1 MLHHLADA
9 LAFFFPAICPLC
21 EYPAETEWGVC
32 LDCDAAM
39 PWFEPPWC
47 SRCGRP
53 LDAGGSSDAVC
64 TDCATEAPVFRRA
77 FSVLPYEPAVQ
88 RAVTRLKYGRDATL
102 APALAMLFQRIV
114 PAPVLP
120 FEYDWVTAVPLHPKR
135 LRWRGFN
142 QALLL
147 ADSLT
152 STYGLRLGRT
162 LVTRPV
168 ATRTQASLDRA
179 GRIANLARA
188 FAVPKPAVVKGKNVL
203 VVDDVMTT
211 GMTLQACAAA
221 LLEAGAASVD
231 CLTIA
236 RALPN
241 RGP

>member
-1 MLHHLADA
+1 MLPWLADA
-9 LAFFFPAICPLC
+9 LSFFFPAICPLC
-21 EYPAETEWGVC
+21 EYPADTEWGVC
-32 LDCDAAM
+32 LDCETAM

-47 SRCGRP
+47 ARCGRP
-53 LDAGGSSDAVC
+53 LDAGGSSEAVC
-64 TDCATEAPVFRRA
+64 TDCAASPPVFRRA

-88 RAVTRLKYGRDATL
+88 KAVTRLKYGRDATL
-102 APALAMLFQRIV
+102 APALATLFHRIV

-147 ADSLT
+147 AESLAT
-152 STYGLRLGRT
+152 TYGLPLGRT
-162 LVTRPV
+162 LIARTIH
-168 ATRTQASLDRA
+168 TRTQASLDRD
-179 GRIANLARA
+179 GRLANLARA
-188 FAVPKPAVVKGKNVL
+188 FTVPRPKAVRAKHVL
-203 VVDDVMTT
+203 LIDDVMTT
-211 GMTLQACAAA
+211 GMTLQACSAA
-221 LLEAGAASVD
+221 LLDAGAAAVD